1 VGRPR
6 TVDDDTVLDACLQVL
21 SRQGVPGFTL
31 SAVAARVGLRAPT
44 LVERFGGR
52 RALLLAAVTRGARY
66 GVAAVEAAVASGEG
80 DPLVRLRHG
89 LLALTTELT
98 DRSRAAASL
107 SLLYLDL
114 ADPDFGRIASDYMH
128 DVRAVIARVLRR
140 TVEDAEANDIDVQ
153 RRARTVQS
161 LFHGAILT
169 WALDGDGILTE
180 RVSEALDELF
190 DAWRRTTTA

>member
-1 VGRPR
+1 
-6 TVDDDTVLDACLQVL
+6 VLDACLQVL

-31 SAVAARVGLRAPT
+31 SAVGAEVGLRAPT

-52 RALLLAAVTRGARY
+52 RALLLAAVTRGARF
-66 GVAAVEAAVASGEG
+66 GVAAVEAAVASGDG
-80 DPLVRLRHG
+80 DPLVQLKHG
-89 LLALTTELT
+89 LLALTADLT

-114 ADPDFGRIASDYMH
+114 ADPDFGGIARDYMH
-128 DVRAVIARVLRR
+128 EVRAVIACVLRQ
-140 TVEDAEANDIDVQ
+140 TVGDAEANDIDVE

-161 LFHGAILT
+161 LFHGAIVA

-190 DAWRRTTTA
+190 DAWHRAGDCRA